1 MAMKGFDQIK
11 RNLEQLTEDIAVK
24 KPTQTIVAILQVASN
39 ISMKYAPIEYS
50 TLVNSRK
57 TRVFAEG
64 DTIAGT
70 LGYYVE
76 YAASLNNPRKGSKL
90 DGWQP
95 VPQSKKK
102 TRKTGKNAGKAR
114 ASNPLAGQGF
124 LNKGF
129 ESEEAK
135 REIQIVITEI
145 NKV

>member
-1 MAMKGFDQIK
+1 MAMKGFDQLK
-11 RNLEQLTEDIAVK
+11 RNLEQLTEDIEVK
-24 KPTQTIVAILQVASN
+24 KPTQTIVAILQIASN

-50 TLVNSRK
+50 TLVNSRR

-64 DTIAGT
+64 DTIVGT
-70 LGYYVE
+70 LGYYVD
-76 YAASLNNPRKGSKL
+76 YAAALNNPKKGSKL
-90 DGWQP
+90 DGWKP

-102 TRKTGKNAGKAR
+102 TRKKGKKAGKAR
-114 ASNPLAGQGF
+114 ASNMIARQGF
-124 LNKGF
+124 LTDAF